1 MTVFNA
7 NSNHLD
13 QPMFFGDDPG
23 LARYETTKHEK
34 FEDLIQ
40 KSLGFY
46 WRPEEVGLVNDGNQF
61 RALSQE
67 LQDVFTYNLF
77 YQILMDSV
85 QGRSPAITLGVI
97 VSDVALETWI
107 MSWTFFETIHSRSYT
122 HIIRNLYADPS
133 KVFDKIPEN
142 NKIIERALAICKYY
156 DNLQDLIYCYKADK
170 IRDRV
175 YPGQLREVKKALYLC
190 LHAIN
195 ALEAI
200 RFYASFVNTFNF
212 FENMKIMEGNTKIM
226 QFIARDENLHHQGT
240 RYIINQL
247 QAGVDGTDWQ
257 EIAAECKEE
266 AEQIFHEA
274 IIQEKDWVSYVYDK
288 VEPPGLSITL
298 MHQFI
303 DYQAVPS
310 MRKVGL
316 DTDIVPPRKHPI
328 PWVNKYFMTAATQVA
343 KQETELTSYLIS
355 AIDNDVD
362 DSVIDKFRE
371 KYLNRRLQK

>member
-1 MTVFNA
+1 MSVFNVE
-7 NSNHLD
+7 SNHLT
-13 QPMFFGDDPG
+13 QPMFLGDDPG

-34 FEDLIQ
+34 FEELIQ
-40 KSLGFY
+40 KSLSFY
-46 WRPEEVGLVNDGNQF
+46 WRPEEVGLLNDGNQF
-61 RALSQE
+61 RALQIE
-67 LQDVFTYNLF
+67 LQDIFTNNLF

-122 HIIRNLYADPS
+122 HIIRNLYSDPS

-142 NKIIERALAICKYY
+142 NKIIERALSICKYY

-247 QAGVDGTDWQ
+247 QSGVDGTDWL
-257 EIAAECKEE
+257 EIVDECKEE
-266 AEQIFHEA
+266 AEQIFNEA
-274 IIQEKDWVSYVYDK
+274 IIQEKDWVSYVYSK
-288 VEPPGLSITL
+288 VEPPGLSIKL
-298 MHQFI
+298 MHDFI
-303 DYQAVPS
+303 DYISVPS

-316 DTDIVPPRKHPI
+316 DTSIIPPKKHPI
-328 PWVNKYFMTAATQVA
+328 PWVNKFFVTAATQVA
-343 KQETELTSYLIS
+343 KQETEVTSYLIS

-362 DSVIDKFRE
+362 DDIIAKFRD
-371 KYLNRRLQK
+371 KYLKSQLQK